1 MTHRGNSPHQVSSQN
16 LILFPSP
23 SSKIQF
29 YFKFTASK
37 FIHFQRPL
45 PALPLGGFGNQPP
58 SSVPYFKL
66 MTIFQTVFSSSANLL
81 AHLVKS
87 ALFIRI
93 RLMIPRPPFIF
104 HRQTF
109 SHFIKWIFL
118 SVELLPQRKSLWI
131 FSSLELTLL
140 GIRKRDIT

>member
-1 MTHRGNSPHQVSSQN
+1 MSSQN

-29 YFKFTASK
+29 FFKFTASE
-37 FIHFQRPL
+37 FIPFQRPL
-45 PALPLGGFGNQPP
+45 LELPLGGYGNQP
-58 SSVPYFKL
+58 SSLVLYFRL
-66 MTIFQTVFSSSANLL
+66 MIIFQTVFSSSANLQ
-81 AHLVKS
+81 AHLLKS

-93 RLMIPRPPFIF
+93 RLLIPRPPFIL

-118 SVELLPQRKSLWI
+118 SVELLPQIKSLWI

-140 GIRKRDIT
+140 GIRKRDIR